1 MHMGGAMVREGAFG
15 QVRQDKRFFMQR
27 TNINRAV
34 VLLFALLV
42 TAIFLSMIRQFLMAI
57 LLAGIFSSLA
67 NPLYRRLERWFGG
80 RRAIASIVTLLL
92 LVAGVLVPL
101 GTLLGMVTAQAIEVG
116 QAVTPWV
123 EKQLSRPEGFSD
135 LLASVP
141 FYDRIQP
148 HEKAI
153 LAKAGEM
160 VGTVS
165 KFLIDRLSSVTVM
178 TIQFLFTIFI
188 LLYSMFFFLMD
199 GDKLLKKILFYL
211 PLEDTDERQL
221 LEKFTKVT
229 RATLKGTVVIGVLQG
244 GLAGLAFAVV
254 GIQGAVFWGTVMTVL
269 SIIPGIGTAL
279 VWVPAAIVLAAA
291 GHTLQAAGLAVFC
304 AVVVGSIDNFLRP
317 SLVGR
322 DTQMHELLILFG
334 TLGGIFMFGIVGFI
348 IGPIIAAL
356 FTTVWEI
363 YGAVFSDVLPP
374 VAPEDAT
381 DSTSPKETLAQ
392 QVVQAGGENESP
404 PAK

>member
-1 MHMGGAMVREGAFG
+1 MQQT
-15 QVRQDKRFFMQR
+15 QVNKS
-27 TNINRAV
+27 V
-34 VLLFALLV
+34 VLLLALLV
-42 TAIFLSMIRQFLMAI
+42 TAVFVSMIRQFLMAI
-57 LLAGIFSSLA
+57 LLAGIFSALA
-67 NPLYRRLERWFGG
+67 HPLYHRIKQWFRG
-80 RRAIASIVTLLL
+80 RRALASIVTLLL
-92 LVAGVLVPL
+92 LVTGVLLPL
-101 GTLLGMVTAQAIEVG
+101 GALLGMVTAQAIEVG

-135 LLASVP
+135 LLASLP

-148 HEKAI
+148 HEKVI
-153 LAKAGEM
+153 LEKAGEM

-178 TIQFLFTIFI
+178 TIHFLFTIFI
-188 LLYSMFFFLMD
+188 LLYAMFFFLMD

-211 PLEDTDERQL
+211 PLENENERRL

-254 GIQGAVFWGTVMTVL
+254 GIQGAVFWGTIMTVL

-279 VWVPAAIVLAAA
+279 VWLPAAIVLVGSGYVAK
-291 GHTLQAAGLAVFC
+291 GIGLAVFC

-317 SLVGR
+317 LLVGR

-334 TLGGIFMFGIVGFI
+334 TLGGIFMFGVVGFI
-348 IGPIIAAL
+348 VGPIIAAL

-363 YGAVFSDVLPP
+363 YGVVFCDILPP
-374 VAPEDAT
+374 VGASDEVAMQET
-381 DSTSPKETLAQ
+381 IEHKDSQ
-392 QVVQAGGENESP
+392 
-404 PAK
+404 

>member
-1 MHMGGAMVREGAFG
+1 MGGSMLREGAFG
-15 QVRQDKRFFMQR
+15 QAGQEKRFFMQR
-27 TNINRAV
+27 TNINKTV
-34 VLLFALLV
+34 VLLFALLA
-42 TAIFLSMIRQFLMAI
+42 TAVFLSMIRQFLMAI
-57 LLAGIFSSLA
+57 LLAGIFSSLS

-80 RRAIASIVTLLL
+80 RRAIASLATLLL
-92 LVAGVLVPL
+92 LVAGVLLPL
-101 GTLLGMVTAQAIEVG
+101 GALLGMVTAQAIEVG

-254 GIQGAVFWGTVMTVL
+254 GIQGAVFWGTIMMVL

-279 VWVPAAIVLAAA
+279 VWMPAAIVLAAG

-317 SLVGR
+317 LLVGR

-363 YGAVFSDVLPP
+363 YGVVFSDVLPP
-374 VAPEDAT
+374 VARAEAT
-381 DSTSPKETLAQ
+381 GSSSPKETPAQ
-392 QVVQAGGENESP
+392 KGLQAEQDTKNYS
-404 PAK
+404 

>member
-1 MHMGGAMVREGAFG
+1 
-15 QVRQDKRFFMQR
+15 MQR
-27 TNINRAV
+27 ANVNRSV

-42 TAIFLSMIRQFLMAI
+42 TAVFLSMIRQFLMAI
-57 LLAGIFSSLA
+57 LLAGIFSALA
-67 NPLYRRLERWFGG
+67 SPLYRRFECWFGG
-80 RRAIASIVTLLL
+80 RRAIASVVTLLL
-92 LVAGVLVPL
+92 LVTGILLPL
-101 GTLLGMVTAQAIEVG
+101 GALLGMVTAQAIEVG

-153 LAKAGEM
+153 LEKTGEM

-199 GDKLLKKILFYL
+199 GDKLLKRILFYL
-211 PLEDTDERQL
+211 PLEDADERRL

-229 RATLKGTVVIGVLQG
+229 RATLKGTIVIGILQG

-254 GIQGAVFWGTVMTVL
+254 GIQGAVFWGTIMTVL
-269 SIIPGIGTAL
+269 SIIPSIGTAL
-279 VWVPAAIVLAAA
+279 VWVPAAILFAA
-291 GHTLQAAGLAVFC
+291 GGYIAKAIGLAVFC

-317 SLVGR
+317 LLVGR

-348 IGPIIAAL
+348 LGPIIAAL

-363 YGAVFSDVLPP
+363 YGVVFSDVLPP
-374 VAPEDAT
+374 VATVDGAPIKEASEHK
-381 DSTSPKETLAQ
+381 DSE
-392 QVVQAGGENESP
+392 
-404 PAK
+404 